1 MHSVTFGYIQL
12 GLYDSD
18 FQHYDDVLKIL
29 RFLNSN
35 YENMIEHYLTCSQ
48 HGINCISQRE

>member
-1 MHSVTFGYIQL
+1 MYSVTFGYIQL
-12 GLYDSD
+12 GLYNLD
-18 FQHYDDVLKIL
+18 FQDCDDVLKIL

-35 YENMIEHYLTCSQ
+35 YESMIEHYLRCSQ